1 MISFEFYNKFDQI
14 KDDFRLIREG
24 LELKKQQ
31 KNDLEADSLDLS
43 PEHHI
48 LSDLTHSV
56 QERVSEASNSIINP
70 V

>member
-24 LELKKQQ
+24 LEQKKQQ

-48 LSDLTHSV
+48 LSDLTPSV